1 MVGYLQSWSSNVT
14 FTQAAESGYN
24 AIVLAFGEID
34 GSNIGIYDAFFCCVT
49 YTRITERRHQ

>member
-1 MVGYLQSWSSNVT
+1 MNNSLMVGYLQSWSSNVT

-34 GSNIGIYDAFFCCVT
+34 GSNIGIYDAFLL
-49 YTRITERRHQ
+49 RHIHQNY